1 MVATPITA
9 AGVSPRK
16 TVAVTM
22 VRKLD
27 EIDIRLAGVCT
38 AVRSPTT
45 EVASRMANKARS
57 QFESPLPSTAT
68 ASAAPSAASSRV
80 MTLLLGRP
88 GIRVV

>member
-1 MVATPITA
+1 
-9 AGVSPRK
+9 
-16 TVAVTM
+16 M

-27 EIDIRLAGVCT
+27 EIAIRLAGVST

-45 EVASRMANKARS
+45 EVASRMANSARS
-57 QFESPLPSTAT
+57 QFESPSSQMAT
-68 ASAAPSAASSRV
+68 PRAAASAASSRA